1 MRGRDVRTPLQALQ
15 LFTERQRTQQRIHLG
30 QREVQAVYDGEAKVD
45 LPDMDRNAHMSVPN
59 LLAQGVDQMAARIAS
74 VVPMVAFASETP
86 GQRLSDRRARQSGR
100 IVTGWWQADKFPLK
114 TKTRTRHLV
123 AYGLGPAVM
132 RYDKTC
138 GRPTWDVRNPLETY
152 ASEDIQPGSSTPT
165 DVIFAFRRTIGW
177 LRAHGYGGQVD
188 EILDRG
194 MQDGLPADTQM
205 TVLEYIDI
213 DGRMM
218 CLTGHAQYAKDMPNF
233 FSPDTDRAVLLEF
246 SPNTSGR
253 MAASVPT
260 RLTLSRVGGQFNAML
275 GMYYQQAKLMALEV
289 IAVEK
294 GIFPDTYL
302 ESRQGEIGKIIDG
315 PHDGRSG
322 KISVVQG
329 GQIREIANNPGYQ
342 TNPTMDRLERA
353 QRLTAGIPSE
363 FGGESGTNIRT
374 GRRGDA
380 VLSAVIDF
388 PVAEA
393 QEVMAFA
400 FEEENRCAIALAK
413 AHDGLAPKTIY
424 VGTGN
429 DARAVTYVAT
439 KDFVTDEHVVSYPAV
454 GTDLNSLM
462 IGLGQRVGMG
472 LMSKETAATLDPFI
486 ASPELEHDRII
497 AEGLEQALMGGLQTQ
512 AANGAIP
519 PLILGKIMD
528 LVANDKMELA
538 QALNKVMEDAKAD
551 EAQAADPAQ
560 ADPGAADM
568 AAAAAAPS
576 IAGQSPIP
584 GASPGQ
590 EDLAGL
596 MAKLRQPAMTIKPMR
611 GAAQGAI

>member
-1 MRGRDVRTPLQALQ
+1 MRTPTEALH
-15 LFTERQRTQQRIHLG
+15 LFIERQRTQERLHLG
-30 QREVQAVYDGEAKVD
+30 QREVQAVYDGEARID
-45 LPDMDRNAHMSVPN
+45 LPDMDRSTGMSVPN

-74 VVPMVAFASETP
+74 VTPMVAFASETP

-114 TKTRTRHLV
+114 TKTRSRHLV
-123 AYGLGPAVM
+123 AYGMAPALL
-132 RYDKTC
+132 RYDRKA

-152 ASEDIQPGSSTPT
+152 ASEDIVPGCSTPT
-165 DVIFAFRRTIGW
+165 DVIFAYRRTIGW
-177 LRAHGYGGQVD
+177 LKANGYGGQCR
-188 EILDRG
+188 EILAPNLYD
-194 MQDGLPADTQM
+194 DLPPDTQM
-205 TVLEYIDI
+205 TVLEYVDR
-213 DGRMM
+213 DGTMM
-218 CLTGHAQYAKDMPNF
+218 VLTGHAQTSKDLPQMFAPG
-233 FSPDTDRAVLLEF
+233 TARAVLCEF
-246 SPNTSGR
+246 SPNTSGT
-253 MAASVPT
+253 MCASVPT
-260 RLTLSRVGGQFNAML
+260 RLTLSRLGGQFNAML

-302 ESRQGEIGKIIDG
+302 VSRQGEIGKFIDG

-322 KISVVQG
+322 KINVVQG
-329 GQIREIANNPGYQ
+329 GDVKEIANNPGYQ
-342 TNPTMDRLERA
+342 TNPTIDRLERS

-393 QEVMAFA
+393 QEVLAFA
-400 FEEENRCAIALAK
+400 FEEENRAAIALAK
-413 AHDGLAPKTIY
+413 AHDGSAPKTIY

-439 KDFVTDEHVVSYPAV
+439 KDFVTDTHVVSYPAV

-462 IGLGQRVGMG
+462 VGLGQRVGMG

-497 AEGLEQALMGGLQTQ
+497 AEGIEQALMGGLQQQ
-512 AANGAIP
+512 AATGAIP
-519 PLILGKIMD
+519 PLVLAKIME
-528 LVANDKMELA
+528 LVSNDKMELA
-538 QALNKVMEDAKAD
+538 QAMNKVMQDAKAA

-560 ADPGAADM
+560 ADPGAAE
-568 AAAAAAPS
+568 AAAAAGAPAL
-576 IAGQSPIP
+576 AGQSPIP

-590 EDLAGL
+590 EDLASL
-596 MAKLRQPAMTIKPMR
+596 MAKLRQPTMGVSNNVGTRSP
-611 GAAQGAI
+611 QGQVRV